1 MNELLFALPIIG
13 ALIGWLTNWVAVK
26 MLFHPKKPL
35 RLGIVT
41 VQGIFPKRQK
51 AFAEKLGSVVANEL
65 FSIKEVTS
73 KLIEKADSQEV
84 LNEIRD
90 GIRTAIEEFM
100 GKNLALAN
108 FLVSDKIK
116 WDISQQMTEAFRP
129 QLRRLAKRMSRGIEN
144 EMDVETIV
152 QEKVANF
159 SSDKLEEILFAI
171 MKREFRFIEMVGAVL
186 GFLIGSVQL
195 AITWSY

>member
-1 MNELLFALPIIG
+1 MNELLLALPVIG
-13 ALIGWLTNWVAVK
+13 ALIGWLTNWVAIK

-65 FSIKEVTS
+65 FTIKEVTA
-73 KLIEKADSQEV
+73 KLIRKADSKEV
-84 LNEIRD
+84 LDQVRD
-90 GIRTAIEEFM
+90 GIHTAVERFM
-100 GKNLALAN
+100 EKNLALAN
-108 FLVSDKIK
+108 LLVSDKMK
-116 WDISQQMTEAFRP
+116 WDIAHQMTEAFRP
-129 QLRRLAKRMSRGIEN
+129 QLRLLADRLSREIEN
-144 EMDVETIV
+144 EMDVEVIV
-152 QEKVANF
+152 QDKVANF

-171 MKREFRFIEMVGAVL
+171 MQREFRFVEMVGAVL

-195 AITWSY
+195 AITWPY

>member
-41 VQGIFPKRQK
+41 IQGIFPKRQK
-51 AFAEKLGSVVANEL
+51 AFAEKLGAVVANEL

-73 KLIEKADSQEV
+73 KLIEKSDSQEV

-100 GKNLALAN
+100 EKNLALAN
-108 FLVSDKIK
+108 FLVSDKMK
-116 WDISQQMTEAFRP
+116 WDIAHQMTEVFRP
-129 QLRRLAKRMSRGIEN
+129 QLRRLAKRMSREIEN
-144 EMDVETIV
+144 DMDVETIV
-152 QEKVANF
+152 REKVANF
-159 SSDKLEEILFAI
+159 SSDKLEEVLFAI
-171 MKREFRFIEMVGAVL
+171 MKREFRFVEMVGAVL